1 MCLGKSKESSAR
13 PTHEVCARDVVAYH
27 ERVVDRALPFV
38 FFSWVCEPTSFSPRA
53 SECRRDVPL
62 GVVTVAAIA
71 APRALLALKANKET
85 ESLNP
90 QSVHFGA

>member
-1 MCLGKSKESSAR
+1 MCLGKSRESSAR
-13 PTHEVCARDVVAYH
+13 PTHEVRAREVAYH

-38 FFSWVCEPTSFSPRA
+38 FFSWVCEPTSFFPRA

-71 APRALLALKANKET
+71 VPRALLALKTNKET
-85 ESLNP
+85 ESQNP